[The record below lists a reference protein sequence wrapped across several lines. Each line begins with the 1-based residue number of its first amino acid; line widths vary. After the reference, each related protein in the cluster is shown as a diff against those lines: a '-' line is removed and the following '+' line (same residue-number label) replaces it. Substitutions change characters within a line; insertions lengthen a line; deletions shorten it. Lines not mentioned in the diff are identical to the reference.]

1 MDVKYDAYPG
11 YPHWS
16 WTFPSKSLAER
27 AGKSLAT
34 FSGLFNGLWLK
45 RHKARNK
52 SIGERVGEKEK
63 LLLLQLA

>member
-1 MDVKYDAYPG
+1 MTLIRDIPIG
-11 YPHWS
+11 LGL
-16 WTFPSKSLAER
+16 SLQNLWLNIL
-27 AGKSLAT
+27 GKSLAT

-52 SIGERVGEKEK
+52 SIGGRVGEKEK